1 MINHIIDLRDY
12 PGGDLIH
19 LLAIRKKE
27 MSSYRTV
34 IRQSGLE
41 PKRSCGT
48 QDPVRESF
56 PMAKYT
62 MSAVDRGVSDV
73 SAPRFFLDSR
83 KDFSWPRS
91 TRIHE
96 AKSR

>member
-1 MINHIIDLRDY
+1 MYLHDNNKDPTNVKVDDDLCDILIDQ
-12 PGGDLIH
+12 
-19 LLAIRKKE
+19 LAE
-27 MSSYRTV
+27 DFV
-34 IRQSGLE
+34 E
-41 PKRSCGT
+41 
-48 QDPVRESF
+48 VRYLS
-56 PMAKYT
+56 
-62 MSAVDRGVSDV
+62 GVSDV

>member
-1 MINHIIDLRDY
+1 ML
-12 PGGDLIH
+12 GGGLGLLPSLEHLTKDESLVFSETVRGICDTLI
-19 LLAIRKKE
+19 
-27 MSSYRTV
+27 
-34 IRQSGLE
+34 SGRSFSFALKNYSNIF
-41 PKRSCGT
+41 PKVC
-48 QDPVRESF
+48 
-56 PMAKYT
+56 
-62 MSAVDRGVSDV
+62 VSDV